1 MNYMANLRITK
12 EFRFEGAHALLDYD
26 GKCRH
31 IHGHS
36 YRLMIT
42 VEGVPSLREGDPKIG
57 MIMDFG
63 DLKDIVE
70 THIVKHFDHALLLR
84 RNAPLAEEI
93 SGAYQNVLLLDFQP
107 TCEQLTLHFADIL
120 KKIITIPNSLYSVRL
135 YETSTSWC
143 EWTK

>member
-12 EFRFEGAHALLDYD
+12 EFRFEGAHALQDYD

-42 VEGVPSLREGDPKIG
+42 VEGEPSLREGDPKIG

-70 THIVKHFDHALLLR
+70 THIVKYFDHALLLR

-120 KKIITIPNSLYSVRL
+120 KKVITLPNGLYSVRL
-135 YETSTSWC
+135 YETPTSWC

>member
-1 MNYMANLRITK
+1 MANLRITK

-120 KKIITIPNSLYSVRL
+120 KKIITLPNSLYSVRL
-135 YETSTSWC
+135 YETPTSWC

>member
-1 MNYMANLRITK
+1 
-12 EFRFEGAHALLDYD
+12 
-26 GKCRH
+26 
-31 IHGHS
+31 
-36 YRLMIT
+36 MIT

-63 DLKDIVE
+63 DLKDVVE

-107 TCEQLTLHFADIL
+107 TCEQLTLHFADI
-120 KKIITIPNSLYSVRL
+120 
-135 YETSTSWC
+135 
-143 EWTK
+143 

>member
-63 DLKDIVE
+63 DLKDVVE

-107 TCEQLTLHFADIL
+107 TCEQLTLHFTDIL
-120 KKIITIPNSLYSVRL
+120 KKIITLPNSLYSVRL
-135 YETSTSWC
+135 YETPTSWC

>member
-1 MNYMANLRITK
+1 MANLRITK

-57 MIMDFG
+57 MIMYFG
-63 DLKDIVE
+63 DLKDVVE

-120 KKIITIPNSLYSVRL
+120 KKIITLPNSLYSVRL
-135 YETSTSWC
+135 YETPTSWC

>member
-1 MNYMANLRITK
+1 MNNMANLRITK

-63 DLKDIVE
+63 DLKDVVE

-120 KKIITIPNSLYSVRL
+120 KKIITLPNSLYSVRL
-135 YETSTSWC
+135 YETPTSWC

>member
-93 SGAYQNVLLLDFQP
+93 SGAYQDVLLLDFQP

-135 YETSTSWC
+135 YETPTSWC

>member
-63 DLKDIVE
+63 DLKDVVE

-120 KKIITIPNSLYSVRL
+120 KKIITLPNSLYSVRL
-135 YETSTSWC
+135 YETPTSWC

>member
-42 VEGVPSLREGDPKIG
+42 VEGEPSLREGDPKIG

-63 DLKDIVE
+63 DLKDVVE

-120 KKIITIPNSLYSVRL
+120 KKIITLPNSLYSVRL
-135 YETSTSWC
+135 YETPTSWC

>member
-1 MNYMANLRITK
+1 MANLRITK
-12 EFRFEGAHALLDYD
+12 EYRFEGAHALLDYD

-63 DLKDIVE
+63 DLKDVVE

-120 KKIITIPNSLYSVRL
+120 KKIITLPNSLYSVRL
-135 YETSTSWC
+135 YETPTSWC

>member
-1 MNYMANLRITK
+1 MANLRITK

-36 YRLMIT
+36 YRLLIT
-42 VEGVPSLREGDPKIG
+42 VEGEPSLREGDPKIG

-63 DLKDIVE
+63 DLKNIVE
-70 THIVKHFDHALLLR
+70 AHILKHFDHALLLR

-93 SGAYQNVLLLDFQP
+93 SGAYHNVLLLDFQP
-107 TCEQLTLHFADIL
+107 TCEQLTLHFAGIL
-120 KKIITIPNSLYSVRL
+120 KKIITLPNSLYSVRL
-135 YETSTSWC
+135 YETPTSWC

>member
-1 MNYMANLRITK
+1 MANLRITK

-63 DLKDIVE
+63 DLKDVVE

-93 SGAYQNVLLLDFQP
+93 SGAYQDVLLLDFQP

-120 KKIITIPNSLYSVRL
+120 KKIITLPNSLYSVRL
-135 YETSTSWC
+135 YETPTSWC

>member
-1 MNYMANLRITK
+1 MANLRITK

-63 DLKDIVE
+63 DLKDVVE

-120 KKIITIPNSLYSVRL
+120 KKIITLPNSLYSVRL
-135 YETSTSWC
+135 YETPTSWC

>member
-1 MNYMANLRITK
+1 MANLRITK

-63 DLKDIVE
+63 DLKDVVE

-107 TCEQLTLHFADIL
+107 TCEQLTLHFTDIL
-120 KKIITIPNSLYSVRL
+120 KKIITLPNSLYSVRL
-135 YETSTSWC
+135 YETPTSWC